1 MNTFILSLFKSR
13 AEINQGVP
21 KINMYLLRTLFFLIV
36 LNVGSASWTHLLTF
50 KGPWDPVI
58 TAYWCMWTAFSTL
71 SFFGIFQPLKMLPL
85 ILFEIIFKLLWLT
98 IVAFPL
104 WRTGQLDSSPAED
117 LANAFIWVILAIVA
131 TPWKYVYDTYLSNF
145 WSFSNT
151 LTREQK

>member
-1 MNTFILSLFKSR
+1 MLALLISR
-13 AEINQGVP
+13 SGFNHGVP
-21 KINMYLLRTLFFLIV
+21 KLNIYILRALFFLIV

-85 ILFEIIFKLLWLT
+85 ILFEIIFKLLWLI

-104 WRTGQLDSSPAED
+104 WKSGQLDGSPAED

-131 TPWKYVYDTYLSNF
+131 TPWRYVYDTYFSQF
-145 WSFSNT
+145 WLFSNT
-151 LTREQK
+151 LADKKS